1 MKLITRLILSFF
13 IVANLLIIQ
22 SCTSENED
30 NDIRTVNKVQKQ
42 ESENAD
48 KADRIRKI
56 LYSVPSHIEMIR
68 LIKGSGIEFDKNIM
82 NSPSNVANYN
92 SVKSQAFNLGVYGTD
107 LAFISVF
114 EQTQEV
120 LNYFSAIKTLA
131 DELGVSNVINDE
143 NIQRFERNIENQDS
157 LIVFISEIFYSID
170 ETLNED
176 DRGYVS
182 AEVISGGWIEAI
194 HIMTQS
200 GKKMTGDDKEGIKK
214 MVADQRYS
222 LENIIALIKIYDND
236 DNLGD
241 ILVKFEKL
249 DLLFDKLNIVEESTT
264 VTKDEKTGK
273 VIIGGADEIEFSDEL
288 FLEISN
294 EIDSIRNYYV
304 N

>member
-1 MKLITRLILSFF
+1 M
-13 IVANLLIIQ
+13 Q
-22 SCTSENED
+22 SCTDESDKDVRTINETET
-30 NDIRTVNKVQKQ
+30 NEIEKV
-42 ESENAD
+42 D
-48 KADRIRKI
+48 KANRIRKI

-68 LIKGSGIEFDKNIM
+68 LIKGSGIEFDKNTM

-92 SVKSQAFNLGVYGTD
+92 TIKSEAFNLGVYGTD
-107 LAFISVF
+107 LAFISIF

-120 LNYFSAIKTLA
+120 LNYFSAIKILA

-170 ETLNED
+170 ETLNEN

-182 AEVISGGWIEAI
+182 AEVISGGWIEAM

-200 GKKMTGDDKEGIKK
+200 GKKMTGSDKEGIKII
-214 MVADQRYS
+214 VADQRFS
-222 LENIIALIKIYDND
+222 LENIIALIKIYNNE

-249 DLLFDKLNIVEESTT
+249 NDLFDKLNIEEESTT
-264 VTKDEKTGK
+264 VTKNEKTGK
-273 VIIGGADEIEFSDEL
+273 VIIGGKDKIEFSDEL
-288 FLEISN
+288 FLEISK
-294 EIDSIRNYYV
+294 EVDAIRNFYV